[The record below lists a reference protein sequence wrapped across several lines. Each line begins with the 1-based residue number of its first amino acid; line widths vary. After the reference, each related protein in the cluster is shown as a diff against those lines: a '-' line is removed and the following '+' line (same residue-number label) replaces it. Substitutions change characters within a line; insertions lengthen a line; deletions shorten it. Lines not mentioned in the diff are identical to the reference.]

1 MKPRTKKTISNRGK
15 WMLTITALLAVGVTF
30 AIIYWTSQ
38 REPSWKYVQ
47 SFQQNN
53 CLTSVDKV
61 SKSYKGT
68 QEDFFLIHTYDFA
81 TNQYKEVIKIQI
93 EDHMAYQSE
102 YKGYSD
108 RYIWLTT
115 PQWTAVD
122 MLSEDHKM
130 LDFATLKKK
139 ICGKNPQRFKDVIL
153 LEKVE
158 GYLKATNQDGDQF
171 FVNLETFATNQ
182 IAPKPFYDVYHK
194 NHSILNQLPA
204 FLNGSRFSEN
214 YHYLATVDKTDYI
227 LRPVDP
233 NNSFK
238 RSFFS
243 SPTVDDPQIS
253 ITVTNS
259 TQAVIQNGTEIT
271 AVPQTKTIETQ
282 ETRLT
287 NLTFINATGI
297 GISNNRFVFRYQK
310 TIDHNA
316 AWHLAWFDL
325 TTNSIVKEVNLASKG
340 MAIETPMDELSHAV
354 SLDGKW
360 VFFMIATKKPIRIKL

>member
-15 WMLTITALLAVGVTF
+15 WMLTITALLAIGVTF
-30 AIIYWTSQ
+30 AVIYWTSQ

-93 EDHMAYQSE
+93 EDHMSYQSE
-102 YKGYSD
+102 YIGFSK
-108 RYIWLTT
+108 RYIWLKT

-122 MLSEDHKM
+122 MVSQDHKI
-130 LDFATLKKK
+130 LSFENLTKR
-139 ICGKNPQRFKDVIL
+139 ICAQNPLSFKALINLSILNGYVI
-153 LEKVE
+153 
-158 GYLKATNQDGDQF
+158 ATNQMGDQF
-171 FVNLETFATNQ
+171 VLNLETFATDKITSVQYNETFQ
-182 IAPKPFYDVYHK
+182 KS
-194 NHSILNQLPA
+194 HSLLTQLPS
-204 FLNGSRFSEN
+204 FIGGGRFSEN
-214 YHYLATVDKTDYI
+214 YHYLATVDQIDYI

-243 SPTVDDPQIS
+243 SPTIDDPQIS
-253 ITVTNS
+253 ITVTDS

-271 AVPQTKTIETQ
+271 AVPQTKKIERQ

-287 NLTFINATGI
+287 NLAFINATGI

-310 TIDHNA
+310 TIEHNA
-316 AWHLAWFDL
+316 TWYLAWFDL

-340 MAIETPMDELSHAV
+340 MTIETPMDELSHAV